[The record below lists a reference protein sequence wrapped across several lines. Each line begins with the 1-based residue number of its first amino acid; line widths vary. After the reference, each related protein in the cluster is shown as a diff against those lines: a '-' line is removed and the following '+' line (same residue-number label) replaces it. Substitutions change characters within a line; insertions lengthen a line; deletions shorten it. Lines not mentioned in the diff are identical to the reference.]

1 MRNFFEYEY
10 LGNGRVG
17 FSVPGFV
24 NGGDHYAAFVNS
36 RPVLRVSVITPNA
49 AWLMVT
55 YTFTQGAYT
64 RPASYQQ
71 SFPAANG
78 SVVYIPVDHFA
89 RAAMLRPRTQSAN
102 FASPHSE
109 CAVSLSVTDGSF
121 NELVTDSFSVWFFDS
136 IGEIESRP
144 RGAAVEDVVMPMPDT
159 LRCALW
165 GIGAQGRRQ
174 NYMTVPSVAVGGEP
188 YIGVTVHRDT
198 STPLAYS
205 TWINDGGALT
215 VKIPSS
221 PRATRIDAEYI
232 RAGISTVYGSTRI
245 VWEDCGADKVLLAWW
260 SPELGGWKTSV
271 FDVAGHAD
279 TVSARRNYSSG
290 FDYLAG
296 VDSSIGLRLR
306 LPGLTARDYS
316 YFRDVMFS
324 DEVYRVEDMR
334 IEISDSGSVTW
345 LPVRV
350 TGSVPEWSVID
361 KKSLEFTILTNELE
375 QL

>member
-36 RPVLRVSVITPNA
+36 RPVLRVSVVTSDA

-55 YTFTQGAYT
+55 YTYPLGAYT
-64 RPASYQQ
+64 RPVSYQQ
-71 SFPAANG
+71 TFPAANG

-109 CAVSLSVTDGSF
+109 CAVSLQVSDGDF
-121 NELVTDSFSVWFFDS
+121 NALASASFSVWFYDG
-136 IGEIESRP
+136 IGELEERSSS
-144 RGAAVEDVVMPMPDT
+144 VDVGSVVLPMPDM

-165 GIGAQGRRQ
+165 GLGGQGRLQ
-174 NYMTVPSVAVGGEP
+174 NYMTVPPVAVGREP
-188 YIGVTVHRDT
+188 YSGVTVYRDT
-198 STPLAYS
+198 STPLRYS
-205 TWINDGGALT
+205 SWPNDGGGLT

-232 RAGISTVYGSTRI
+232 RAGNSTVYGSTRI
-245 VWEDCGADKVLLAWW
+245 VWEDCGADKVLLVWW
-260 SPELGGWKTSV
+260 SPEFGGWKTSV

-279 TVSARRNYSSG
+279 TVSARRNYTSG
-290 FDYLAG
+290 FDQLAG

-306 LPGLTARDYS
+306 LPGLTARDYT

-324 DEVYRVEDMR
+324 DEVYRVEDLR
-334 IEISDSGSVTW
+334 IDGGDSGSVTW

-350 TGSVPEWSVID
+350 TGSVPEWSVVGQ
-361 KKSLEFTILTNELE
+361 KSLEITILTNELG